1 MIPKLKLQTWKSS
14 LNSTKVVILNN
25 GTVNTIPKIQMTPIR
40 NRALRIVIFS
50 WVDKTP
56 GKNDPKQSQAN
67 LQWRLRLTFE
77 Q

>member
-1 MIPKLKLQTWKSS
+1 MIPKLKVQTWKSS
-14 LNSTKVVILNN
+14 LNSIKVVILNN
-25 GTVNTIPKIQMTPIR
+25 GTAHTIAKIQMTLIR
-40 NRALRIVIFS
+40 NRGYELLLFS